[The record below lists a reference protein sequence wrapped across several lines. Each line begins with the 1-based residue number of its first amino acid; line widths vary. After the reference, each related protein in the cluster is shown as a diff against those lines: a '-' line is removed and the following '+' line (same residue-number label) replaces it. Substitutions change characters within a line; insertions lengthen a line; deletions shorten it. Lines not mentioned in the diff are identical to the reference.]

1 MITIVMRVLRLENIS
16 VLEINSIMNERI
28 REFAIDAGI
37 TTNLDTAYFV
47 KDMNKWVDYYSENF
61 AQLIIQECINEVSRY
76 HSTTID
82 DAFIEE
88 QMEAEHY
95 EQWDYIKGNNTGYN
109 YAVTKIT
116 EGLKKHFGVAE

>member
-1 MITIVMRVLRLENIS
+1 
-16 VLEINSIMNERI
+16 
-28 REFAIDAGI
+28 
-37 TTNLDTAYFV
+37 
-47 KDMNKWVDYYSENF
+47 MNKLIKELALQSGLEMCSCGCDMPTRQSTAF
-61 AQLIIQECINEVSRY
+61 AKLIIQECVDEVSRY